1 MLPVFE
7 VCCFTRIFIGMQRV
21 NNIAQAESPLRQ
33 SNAVCRPRTLLCRLN
48 AVCRLRLPSGERF
61 LASSGKF
68 FQSRGIL
75 LNSSRPPQN
84 HLPTLHRVPCLNF
97 ACYFRTPLR
106 RLNTVFRTQ
115 TSFRRLN
122 AACRLKLR
130 SPPSAPLRQVL
141 CRRGGSSCSTTAGAV
156 P

>member
-21 NNIAQAESPLRQ
+21 NNIARAESPLRH
-33 SNAVCRPRTLLCRLN
+33 SN
-48 AVCRLRLPSGERF
+48 AVCRLRLPSGEQF
-61 LASSGKF
+61 LASSGTF

-75 LNSSRPPQN
+75 LNSSRLPQN
-84 HLPTLHRVPCLNF
+84 HLPTLHRVPCLNS

-106 RLNTVFRTQ
+106 RLNTAFRTQ

-141 CRRGGSSCSTTAGAV
+141 CRRGGSSCSTIGGAV

>member
-7 VCCFTRIFIGMQRV
+7 VCCFTIIFIGMQRV
-21 NNIAQAESPLRQ
+21 NNIARAETPLRQ
-33 SNAVCRPRTLLCRLN
+33 SNS
-48 AVCRLRLPSGERF
+48 VCRLRLPSGERF

-68 FQSRGIL
+68 FQLRGIL

-115 TSFRRLN
+115 SSFRRLN
-122 AACRLKLR
+122 AARRLKLR

-141 CRRGGSSCSTTAGAV
+141 CRHGGSSCSTTAGAV